1 MNQLIINQRIIVAFL
16 CALTLALHRNA
27 GGFEAGHAAPNCS
40 LTPVGNE
47 QRGNEQHYGVHQF
60 RGKVLYVDFWA
71 SWCSPCAQSFAFLN
85 DLDREL
91 RGRGLQVLGINLD
104 ERPEDAKG
112 FLAKHPATFTVAFDA
127 GGRCPQD
134 FGVQGMPSSYLVDRK
149 GIVRH
154 VHLGFR
160 RGEATLLRGLVE
172 RLLAE
177 GLEDE

>member
-1 MNQLIINQRIIVAFL
+1 MNQPITTQRIIVA
-16 CALTLALHRNA
+16 CALALALHRSA
-27 GGFEAGHAAPNCS
+27 DGVEAGLATPNCS
-40 LTPVGNE
+40 LTPVGTE
-47 QRGNEQHYGVHQF
+47 KLYDIDQF

-91 RGRGLQVLGINLD
+91 RGQGLQVLGINLD
-104 ERPEDAKG
+104 ESPDDAKG

-160 RGEATLLRGLVE
+160 RGEAAILRGLVE
-172 RLLAE
+172 VLLAE
-177 GLEDE
+177 GPEGE

>member
-1 MNQLIINQRIIVAFL
+1 MNQRIIVTVL

-27 GGFEAGHAAPNCS
+27 DGFEAGHVAPNCS

-47 QRGNEQHYGVHQF
+47 QRYDIDQC

-85 DLDREL
+85 DLDNDL
-91 RGRGLQVLGINLD
+91 RSRGLQVLGINLD
-104 ERPEDAKG
+104 ERHDDAKG
-112 FLAKHPATFTVAFDA
+112 FLAKHPATFPVTFDA

-149 GIVRH
+149 GIIRH

-160 RGEATLLRGLVE
+160 RGEATILRGLVE
-172 RLLAE
+172 QLLAE
-177 GLEDE
+177 CADDE